1 MPTLLLAYLVLC
13 TAWWAFEFYVGRRQA
28 VCVQRYRDQVPAAFA
43 QSVTLE
49 DHRRSADYTRDRLR
63 LDAIASIVDLA
74 VTFVALLWALDFV
87 TGLVSDWMAPSIAR
101 SLAILGI
108 LWLCSSLLS
117 LPLSAVRDLGLE
129 QRYGF
134 NRKTPGLFL
143 RDRLKAMLLT
153 VIIGGPL
160 VAGILWALRDL
171 RGPWWV
177 YVWAALTV
185 IMLAAPTVYVRVVAP
200 WFNRFTPLD
209 GDLAARL
216 EALLVR
222 CGFRSDGLFEMDASR
237 RSSRGNAFF
246 VGFGPTKRIVLFDT
260 LLEKHAPDEIEAIVA
275 HELGHFKHRHT
286 LTGALRGIVSLFA
299 MLAVV
304 GWLCRQPWLLPG
316 FGMRH
321 ADPALA
327 LLLGFMLA
335 SAASPVFGLFGRAIS
350 RRHEFQADDFARS
363 MVGAAPMV
371 SALTRLARDNA
382 STLTPDPLFSLVH
395 DTHPPVPVRVAHL
408 LA

>member
-1 MPTLLLAYLVLC
+1 MPILLLAYLSLC
-13 TAWWAFEFYVGRRQA
+13 TAWWAFELYVGRRQA
-28 VCVQRYRDQVPAAFA
+28 ACVQRHREQVPAAFA
-43 QSVTLE
+43 ASVTLE
-49 DHRRSADYTRDRLR
+49 EHRRSADFTRDRLR
-63 LDAIASIVDLA
+63 LDGFASVMDL
-74 VTFVALLWALDFV
+74 VITFVALLWALDFV
-87 TGLVSDWMAPSIAR
+87 TGLVSGWMAPSIGR
-101 SLAILGI
+101 SLVILGI
-108 LWLCSSLLS
+108 LALGSSLLS
-117 LPLSAVRDLGLE
+117 LPLAAARDLGLE

-134 NRKTPGLFL
+134 NRKTPGLFI
-143 RDRLKAMLLT
+143 RDRLKGMLLT
-153 VIIGGPL
+153 VLIGGPM
-160 VAGILWALRDL
+160 VAGILWALQNL
-171 RGPWWV
+171 KGPWWI
-177 YVWAALTV
+177 YTWAALTV
-185 IMLAAPTVYVRVVAP
+185 LMLAAPTVYVRLIAP

-209 GDLAARL
+209 GELAARL

-286 LTGALRGIVSLFA
+286 LTGALRSIVTLFA

-321 ADPALA
+321 ADPALG

-335 SAASPVFGLFGRAIS
+335 SAASPVLGLFGRAIS

-363 MVGAAPMV
+363 MVGAEPMV